1 MADGKKDKP
10 SGDKAEIAR
19 VFQENCRLQN
29 QMNKALAPRS
39 EQVDCS
45 KLSPPRDT
53 TLEQQKEFLGIR
65 KRNVKAFEALNNT
78 RS

>member
-1 MADGKKDKP
+1 MADGKKDTP

-19 VFQENCRLQN
+19 VFQENCRMSN
-29 QMNKALAPRS
+29 QIKNAAVPGSGR
-39 EQVDCS
+39 VDCS

-53 TLEQQKEFLGIR
+53 TLQEQKEFRDVR
-65 KRNVKAFEALNNT
+65 KRTLEGLKGLSNV